1 MTVSKKRDK
10 IVNMKKDTIVI
21 SKEEVK
27 ERGGVVI
34 LDLKEY
40 QELCERAVPTYY
52 LAEKEAE
59 ELDELVR
66 EGLRDYRAGKTKKIK
81 SLSDLD

>member
-1 MTVSKKRDK
+1 
-10 IVNMKKDTIVI
+10 MKKDTIVI